1 MKKTLLTAISSL
13 IFGCVNAQTREEI
26 QQWQSLHPDKI
37 LLKKEV
43 YNQFTKDVQDKIS
56 NRVVFLEEITQEFAL
71 GKSEFG
77 DGQTVRPEELEL
89 IKQWKADHSYLK
101 LVPRSVFNNAGSEQQ
116 LAYQSEN
123 CLILK
128 GEALTIQDILEYN
141 H

>member
-1 MKKTLLTAISSL
+1 MKKSLLTAISSL
-13 IFGCVNAQTREEI
+13 IFGCAIAQTREEI

-71 GKSEFG
+71 AKSEFG

-101 LVPRSVFNNAGSEQQ
+101 LVPRSVFNNAGIEQQ

-123 CLILK
+123 CMILK